1 MRVKNVK
8 IFTLLALLMAKLI
21 LNTDCIEDNFFSGVR
36 LLGIM
41 SQLKNYR
48 FCWLVNAYLSYDFR
62 LNPDIEIQL
71 KKKNRNYFF
80 QVYQFCE
87 PECEMEHFIYNNQFE
102 GEYLLPE
109 FKHFD
114 FLWLIKADIIPE
126 ETFTSIQQNLKTIN
140 GVQLV
145 TELLQEK
152 IKHKENLIL

>member
-1 MRVKNVK
+1 
-8 IFTLLALLMAKLI
+8 MAKLV
-21 LNTDCIEDNFFSGVR
+21 LNIETIEDDFFTGAR

-48 FCWLVNAYLSYDFR
+48 FCWLINAYLQYDFR
-62 LNPDIEIQL
+62 LNTEVEIQL

-80 QVYQFCE
+80 QVYNFCE
-87 PECEMEHFIYNNQFE
+87 ADREMEHYIYNNQFE

-114 FLWLIKADIIPE
+114 FLWLIKADMIPE
-126 ETFTSIQQNLKTIN
+126 EGFSILQQNLKAIT

-145 TELLQEK
+145 TELTQEK
-152 IKHKENLIL
+152 IRNKENLIL